1 MYYSVSFDWV
11 CKLSFH
17 FLIFGSSIVPTFC
30 TIRPPQGIACIYQ
43 HIQQGAYFS
52 VHKGA
57 LITCLYGSMIENNQ
71 VEQMNL
77 LLYVNPYYYSMI

>member
-1 MYYSVSFDWV
+1 MP
-11 CKLSFH
+11 
-17 FLIFGSSIVPTFC
+17 IFY
-30 TIRPPQGIACIYQ
+30 TIRPPQGIACRYQ

-57 LITCLYGSMIENNQ
+57 LITCSMYGSMIENNQ

-77 LLYVNPYYYSMI
+77 LLYVNPYYHSMI